1 MILKR
6 EVVLRAVVTEKLK
19 QALIEDVQAA
29 LARVDESQEELDRQS
44 RRLMLEL
51 QRQDLN
57 RAMSFRQQLD
67 IEKRKHE
74 DAKAQLQEQLTAYRG
89 LEIGTEIIRGTLE
102 SNVELKVGD
111 NFEEK
116 MGRAEILIEDDKVKE
131 IRDPAPARDDE

>member
-29 LARVDESQEELDRQS
+29 MARVDESQEELDRQS

-74 DAKAQLQEQLTAYRG
+74 DAKAQLQEQLTAYTG
-89 LEIGTEIIRGTLE
+89 LEIGTEIIRGTIE
-102 SNVELKVGD
+102 SNVEIKVGD

-116 MGRAEILIEDDKVKE
+116 MGRAEILIEDDTVKE
-131 IRDPAPARDDE
+131 IRDPAPAREE